1 MLGTRG
7 AGGRF
12 GEGGREKKLWEE
24 RWKGASILGR
34 PLAFMVVTTLAGR
47 GYL

>member
-1 MLGTRG
+1 MLGARG

-12 GEGGREKKLWEE
+12 GEVGARKEVWEE
-24 RWKGASILGR
+24 RWKGASVLGR

-47 GYL
+47 AYL